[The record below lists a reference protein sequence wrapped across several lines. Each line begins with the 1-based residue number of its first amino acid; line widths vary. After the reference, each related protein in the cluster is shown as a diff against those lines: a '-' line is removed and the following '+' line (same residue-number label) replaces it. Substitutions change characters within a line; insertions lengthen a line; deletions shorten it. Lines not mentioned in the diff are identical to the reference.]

1 MQESDK
7 VMSRRQFL
15 RSTLTTAAVFLAAT
29 TGCCKD
35 DKLPWFDFSRWRV
48 QVKDLPAV
56 FDGFRILQLSDIH
69 ASEWMD
75 HKRLMDLRQ
84 FVDDQQVD
92 LIVVT
97 GDSSYHTDDFSDLI
111 AFYEGMPQ
119 MAPVLMVF
127 GNHDIWDG
135 AEETFQP
142 IFDLGVRLLRND
154 LYTITQN
161 GQSLIIAG
169 LDCAY
174 EQRDDLQKVLS
185 MMPDDDSQALLLVHE
200 PDVAPACAQT
210 SRFFLQLSGHS
221 HGGQICLPNGYAPVL
236 PYLGQQYP
244 RGYYDINGMML
255 YTCRGLGRGKPYIRL
270 NCPAELTL
278 FTLAAGSEND
288 FQPM

>member
-1 MQESDK
+1 M
-7 VMSRRQFL
+7 MSRRQFL

-29 TGCCKD
+29 TGCSKD

-48 QVKDLPAV
+48 EVKGLPVV
-56 FDGFRILQLSDIH
+56 FDDFRILQLSDIH

-75 HKRLMDLRQ
+75 RKRLMDLRQ

-97 GDSSYHTDDFSDLI
+97 GDSSYHTDDFSDLL
-111 AFYEGMPQ
+111 AFYDGMPQ

-142 IFDLGVRLLRND
+142 IFDLGVRLLCND
-154 LYTITQN
+154 LYTISQN
-161 GQSLIIAG
+161 GQDLIIAG

-174 EQRDDLQKVLS
+174 EQRDDLKKVLS
-185 MMPDDDSQALLLVHE
+185 VMPDDDSQALLLVHE

-210 SRFFLQLSGHS
+210 GRFFLQLSGHS

-244 RGYYDINGMML
+244 RGYYGINGMML
-255 YTCRGLGRGKPYIRL
+255 YTSRGLGRGKPYIRL

>member
-15 RSTLTTAAVFLAAT
+15 RSTLTTAAVCLAAV
-29 TGCCKD
+29 TGCGKD
-35 DKLPWFDFSRWRV
+35 DASSWFEVTQWRV
-48 QVKDLPAV
+48 QVKNLPAA
-56 FDGFRILQLSDIH
+56 FDNFRILQLSDIH
-69 ASEWMD
+69 YSEWMD
-75 HKRLMDLRQ
+75 RKRLMDLRA
-84 FVDDQQVD
+84 FINDQQVD

-97 GDSSYHTDDFSDLI
+97 GDSSYHTEDFTDLI
-111 AFYEGMPQ
+111 AFYDSMPQ
-119 MAPVLMVF
+119 IAPVLMVF

-142 IFDLGVRLLRND
+142 IFDLGVHWLRND
-154 LYTITQN
+154 IYTVEQN
-161 GQSLIIAG
+161 GSHLIIAG

-174 EQRDDLQKVLS
+174 EQRDDMQQLLTKL
-185 MMPDDDSQALLLVHE
+185 PDDNSQALLLVHE
-200 PDVAPACAQT
+200 PDVAPVCAKT
-210 SRFFLQLSGHS
+210 GRFFLQLSGHS

-244 RGYYDINGMML
+244 RGYYDIHGMML

-270 NCPAELTL
+270 NCPAELAL
-278 FTLAAGSEND
+278 FTLATGSENE